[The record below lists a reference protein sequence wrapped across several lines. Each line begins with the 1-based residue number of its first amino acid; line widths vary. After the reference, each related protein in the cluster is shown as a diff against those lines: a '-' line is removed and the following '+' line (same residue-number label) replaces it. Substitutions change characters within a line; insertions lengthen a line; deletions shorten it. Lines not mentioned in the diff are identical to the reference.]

1 MFRFFLGIALYLL
14 SVYIMLHFVRDMAS
28 LKIIN
33 LLGIYVFFYYT
44 VFSIIDGGIGRLASF
59 HIKNNSINTNK
70 QPIRWYLS
78 NQLNGSISGYFL
90 CHDTT
95 INKEMICNLIIE
107 NLTNNKYSVTDEI
120 RLNEERSVF
129 NKNISELWSGT
140 FSVSDEQNRNG
151 ELIVSAGR
159 IENAWFYFIGTSA
172 DRTSNFMSWAVVK
185 RAMDIIINSL
195 NNYDLSYEDNFYEQK

>member
-1 MFRFFLGIALYLL
+1 MNNMLKSFFSLYNNLVFRFFLGIALYLL

-78 NQLNGSISGYFL
+78 NQLNISRFL
-90 CHDTT
+90 
-95 INKEMICNLIIE
+95 KLMFNL
-107 NLTNNKYSVTDEI
+107 
-120 RLNEERSVF
+120 
-129 NKNISELWSGT
+129 
-140 FSVSDEQNRNG
+140 
-151 ELIVSAGR
+151 
-159 IENAWFYFIGTSA
+159 FYVYA
-172 DRTSNFMSWAVVK
+172 CFMYL
-185 RAMDIIINSL
+185 M
-195 NNYDLSYEDNFYEQK
+195 YMP